1 MRRLALTILLLAGCE
16 SNVQTSSGADY
27 RAAQPGFTPSASSAI
42 DEAVAQASQIEPLLR
57 FPARIGLARIQFGG
71 LAPVPPREADA
82 WIAFAKLHGD
92 YGTFVPI
99 SPLIADM
106 AGSRAGTLGN
116 SVVNRIRLAAATQ
129 HVDAVLIY
137 SVGGQ
142 TTNATSPLSLLDLT
156 IVGAFLVPSRSI
168 HGQATATALLMDV
181 RNGYP
186 YATVTTD
193 ASQSGFVPSV
203 GSGHE
208 SQDLAEDAQAA
219 AVAKL
224 TAALDTTLSKL
235 RLDLQTKELAA
246 LRAQS
251 AAAK

>member
-1 MRRLALTILLLAGCE
+1 
-16 SNVQTSSGADY
+16 
-27 RAAQPGFTPSASSAI
+27 
-42 DEAVAQASQIEPLLR
+42 
-57 FPARIGLARIQFGG
+57 
-71 LAPVPPREADA
+71 
-82 WIAFAKLHGD
+82 
-92 YGTFVPI
+92 
-99 SPLIADM
+99 
-106 AGSRAGTLGN
+106 
-116 SVVNRIRLAAATQ
+116 
-129 HVDAVLIY
+129 
-137 SVGGQ
+137 
-142 TTNATSPLSLLDLT
+142 
-156 IVGAFLVPSRSI
+156 
-168 HGQATATALLMDV
+168 MDV